1 MSTQATIISI
11 SLNCV
16 LYGAV
21 SLLLQLETA
30 FMSLQRVRILHL
42 ANIGRAGAK
51 KMLDRMD
58 QPERTLST
66 VLLGNNMVN
75 IAAAAVGTALAVAWL
90 GENLGI
96 VVATLGIAFL
106 LLVFSE
112 VIPKTFATRHARVA
126 CLPLP
131 QTLRLGGSLAPARL
145 VFLELIGRGII
156 SLSGGRIGARNL
168 VSAEVLRSV
177 ISVGREHGAVDR
189 EEAKMLQNVLVFRDR
204 LVKEVMTPRTEMV
217 WLDED
222 TTLNTFLDEYDTA
235 PLSRFP
241 VYKEAYD
248 NVVVILHTR
257 DVIRPCTAAKCSPT
271 ACSSS

>member
-1 MSTQATIISI
+1 
-11 SLNCV
+11 
-16 LYGAV
+16 
-21 SLLLQLETA
+21 
-30 FMSLQRVRILHL
+30 
-42 ANIGRAGAK
+42 
-51 KMLDRMD
+51 MD

-112 VIPKTFATRHARVA
+112 VIPKTFATRHPEWLAFHY
-126 CLPLP
+126 
-131 QTLRLGGSLAPARL
+131 LRLFALVEVLLLPVS

-235 PLSRFP
+235 PSPDSRST
-241 VYKEAYD
+241 K
-248 NVVVILHTR
+248 
-257 DVIRPCTAAKCSPT
+257 RPTT
-271 ACSSS
+271 M